1 MTQNGLAAELENFL
15 ALPGVPDLLDP
26 GRWTDAYELLENLK
40 NAPSDE
46 ATYARIRSF
55 FEAILA
61 SVRHGLSE
69 LRHEE
74 ETLAGLIRKNQEVA
88 ERLEE
93 RLDSEQQKG
102 QQAWQSINIARK
114 LLARQGATLLKRL
127 DNESIENLVAKNL
140 EAILASRTTVALTQA
155 MQSLTLQAAT
165 LFENA
170 QRQDRQIKLLVD
182 AMYARFDDCP
192 GIAAPRPQL
201 QPNLGD
207 YSLALQALDEKT
219 KAFCRS
225 TINLITDKNSLVKKF
240 GLEIVLPL
248 RGLFAQLRTEMEPWL
263 RGTSVPLQE
272 HVHLQ
277 KMQLENLAEDI
288 AKIKDYL
295 LTLEAR
301 SEEVKIALARL
312 LRQEAAIVGVMAR
325 LSQA

>member
-15 ALPGVPDLLDP
+15 ALPGVPDLLHP
-26 GRWTDAYELLENLK
+26 GRWTDAHELLENLK
-40 NAPSDE
+40 NAPPDE
-46 ATYARIRSF
+46 ATYARIRMF

-61 SVRHGLSE
+61 GVRHSLSE

-74 ETLAGLIRKNQEVA
+74 ETLAGLIRRNQAVA

-93 RLDSEQQKG
+93 RLGTEQQKG

-127 DNESIENLVAKNL
+127 DHESIENLVAKNL

-155 MQSLTLQAAT
+155 MQSLTLQAVT
-165 LFENA
+165 LFESA

-201 QPNLGD
+201 HPNLGD
-207 YSLALQALDEKT
+207 YRLALQALDEKT
-219 KAFCRS
+219 RVFCRS
-225 TINLITDKNSLVKKF
+225 TINLITDKNSLAKKF

-301 SEEVKIALARL
+301 SEEVNIALTRL

-325 LSQA
+325 LPKV